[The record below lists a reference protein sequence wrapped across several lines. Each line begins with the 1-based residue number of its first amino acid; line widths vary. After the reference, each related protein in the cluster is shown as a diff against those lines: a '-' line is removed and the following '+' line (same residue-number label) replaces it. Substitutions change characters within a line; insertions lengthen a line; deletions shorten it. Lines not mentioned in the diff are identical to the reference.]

1 MKWYFFLAFYMLP
14 MAVFSQSETLNWKF
28 FHPIQKNWID
38 AGTHGS
44 VQEVLIANNQLP
56 DPFYGKNGE
65 QFDWI
70 EKYDWEFTT
79 QFIVNERQYKSNW
92 IELDFPGIDTY
103 ARVYVNGKFVF
114 QAENAFRPYSNQIR
128 EFVRLGANE
137 LKVVFT
143 SPVNYHAKA
152 YRERKTKLP
161 APNDPGEIAVS
172 SMSRKPQYQF
182 GWDWALRMNTIGFL
196 KPVQVRF
203 YNINQLLSATVDTKS
218 VVENTA
224 NVQLLIQSRV
234 TTHETYTVQSS
245 WFGKLEHVR
254 FHEGKF
260 KINKQI
266 SNPKLWWPRGHGE
279 AHLYQDTLILLN
291 EKQEIIDRLPIHFG
305 IRTTELIQEKDAWGT
320 SFYFK
325 INGKSIFAKGANY
338 IPQDVF
344 PARVTD
350 AQLENMV
357 HQMEVSNFNM
367 VRIWGGGYYP
377 DEAFYNACDR
387 AGIMVWQ
394 DLMFACAMY
403 PGDPAFLKNVEGEL
417 NYQIPRLTAHPSVVY
432 FNGNN
437 EVDIAWKHW
446 GFQLR
451 YAIGPKMQ
459 KSMEKDYDNLFKK
472 LAPEV
477 IASYTSIPYVHTSP
491 LSHWGKDEYYNHGTQ
506 HYWGVWHGKDPIEDF
521 GLKSGRFNAEYGF
534 QSFPEYKTLLAFSQR
549 NDWELE
555 SEVMKYHQKSYVG
568 NGMIKK
574 QSDRLYGE
582 TSDFDDFVYFSQLTQ
597 SKSVGIAVASHRI
610 GSPRCMGTL
619 FWQLN
624 DVWPAPTWS
633 SIDYYG
639 NWKALQYQVKADFED
654 LAVVEKIDELGKEA
668 YYFVSDVDHAAKIAV
683 DYTIFDLSGKVL
695 EEGID
700 LFEIGKLGNKQLA
713 VSTQSERFKNENF
726 VIEFRWLNS
735 AGKAMSRTFCHLPQ
749 KRAKADF
756 DAISIQLVSCN
767 VATKTAVIEVET
779 TEFLA
784 DFWLYSERN
793 GIRFDRN
800 FVHLLP
806 GKHTFT
812 VSFEDEL
819 KLEEFGMKW
828 R

>member
-1 MKWYFFLAFYMLP
+1 MKWIYMLIVCMVP
-14 MAVFSQSETLNWKF
+14 IAAFSQIEPLNWKF
-28 FHPIQKNWID
+28 FHPIQKNWIQ

-44 VQEVLIANNQLP
+44 VQEILIGNGMLP

-65 QFDWI
+65 KFDWI
-70 EKYDWEFTT
+70 EKYDWEFST
-79 QFIVNERQYKSNW
+79 QFTITESQLKSNW
-92 IELDFPGIDTY
+92 IELEFPGIDTY
-103 ARVYVNGKFVF
+103 AHVYLNGALLF
-114 QAENAFRPYSNQIR
+114 QATNAFRPYSIQIR
-128 EFVRLGANE
+128 ERVRLGANE

-152 YRERKTKLP
+152 YQARKTKLP
-161 APNDPGEIAVS
+161 APNDPNEIAVS

-196 KPVQVRF
+196 KPVQLLV
-203 YNINQLLSATVDTKS
+203 YNSNKIASVTVDTKS
-218 VVENTA
+218 VVENKA
-224 NVQLLIQSRV
+224 QLQLMIQSRAS
-234 TTHETYTVQSS
+234 TSETYTLQSK
-245 WFGKLEHVR
+245 WFGSIENVR
-254 FHEGKF
+254 FEAGKF
-260 KINKQI
+260 TTLQQI
-266 SNPKLWWPRGHGE
+266 LNPTLWWPRGHGE
-279 AHLYQDTLILLN
+279 AFVYDDTLLLVN
-291 EKQEIIDRLPIHFG
+291 EKREVVDRFPFHFG

-325 INGKSIFAKGANY
+325 INGKPIFAKGANY

-344 PARVTD
+344 PTRIST
-350 AQLENMV
+350 AQIENMV
-357 HQMEVSNFNM
+357 HQMKVSNFNM
-367 VRIWGGGYYP
+367 VRIWGGGYYQ
-377 DEAFYNACDR
+377 EESFYNACDR

-403 PGDPAFLKNVEGEL
+403 PGDAVFLENVAGEL
-417 NYQIPRLTAHPSVVY
+417 NFQIPRLAAHPAVVY

-437 EVDIAWKHW
+437 EVDVAWKNW

-459 KSMEKDYDNLFKK
+459 KAMVEDYDNLFKK
-472 LAPEV
+472 LAPEI
-477 IASYTSIPYVHTSP
+477 IASYTVIPYVHTSP
-491 LSHWGKDEYYNHGTQ
+491 LSNWGKDEYYNHGTQ

-534 QSFPEYKTLLAFSQR
+534 QSFPEYKTLLSFSER
-549 NDWELE
+549 IDWDLN
-555 SEVMKYHQKSYVG
+555 SEVMKNHQKSYVG

-574 QSDRLYGE
+574 QSDRLFGE
-582 TSDFDDFVYFSQLTQ
+582 TEDFEEFVYFSQLTQ
-597 SKSVGIAVASHRI
+597 AKSVGIAVASHRI
-610 GSPRCMGTL
+610 GAPRCMGTL

-639 NWKALQYQVKADFED
+639 NWKALQYQVKHDFED
-654 LAVVEKIDELGKEA
+654 LAVVEKIEKLGEEA
-668 YYFVSDVDHAAKIAV
+668 YYFVSDVDHASQISV
-683 DYTIFDLSGKVL
+683 DYTIFDLTGRVL
-695 EEGID
+695 EEGVDQFQI
-700 LFEIGKLGNKQLA
+700 EKLGNRQLA
-713 VSTQSERFKNENF
+713 VSTQSERLINENY

-735 AGKAMSRTFCHLPQ
+735 EGKAMTRTFCHLPQ
-749 KRAKADF
+749 KRLKADS

-767 VATKTAVIEVET
+767 LATKTAVIEVET
-779 TEFLA
+779 TAFLA
-784 DFWLYSERN
+784 DFWLFSERN
-793 GIRFDRN
+793 GIQFDRN